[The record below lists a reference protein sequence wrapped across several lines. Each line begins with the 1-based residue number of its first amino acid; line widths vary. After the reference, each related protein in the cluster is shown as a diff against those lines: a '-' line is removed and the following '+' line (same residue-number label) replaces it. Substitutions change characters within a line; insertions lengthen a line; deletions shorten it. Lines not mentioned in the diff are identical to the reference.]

1 MSKKEL
7 IMSVAEDLGAT
18 QKDVKAVV
26 ELFFDKFMEAASSLP
41 VGEKISIPGF
51 GAFVMKE
58 KKARTARNP
67 KTGETVN
74 VPAGV
79 RLKFKPA
86 KALKEAVKA
95 D

>member
-7 IMSVAEDLGAT
+7 IVAVAEDLGAT

-26 ELFFDKFMEAASSLP
+26 ELFFDKLKEQAAGLAI
-41 VGEKISIPGF
+41 GEKISIPGF

-67 KTGETVN
+67 KTGAPIA
-74 VPAGV
+74 VPAGQKL
-79 RLKFKPA
+79 RFKPA
-86 KALKEAVKA
+86 KDLKELVKG
-95 D
+95 

>member
-7 IMSVAEDLGAT
+7 IVTVAEELGAT

-26 ELFFDKFMEAASSLP
+26 ELFFDKLAAVAGALEI
-41 VGEKISIPGF
+41 GEKINMPGF

-67 KTGETVN
+67 KTGEAIQVE
-74 VPAGV
+74 AGQKL
-79 RLKFKPA
+79 RFKPA
-86 KALKEAVKA
+86 KDLKEMVKK
-95 D
+95 